1 MARHRVQR
9 MTIANL
15 PADLLSNIADHLSH
29 DDVAA
34 LRSTCQALRRAVDL
48 AVTDVTFHA
57 NVGAAELRSTANRC
71 TGTGFCHGLCASR
84 VQSQQAPSAAECTP
98 HVQSCG

>member
-1 MARHRVQR
+1 MALHRVQR
-9 MTIANL
+9 TTIANL
-15 PADLLSNIADHLSH
+15 PADLLSNIADHLSQ

-57 NVGAAELRSTANRC
+57 NVDAAELRSTTNRC
-71 TGTGFCHGLCASR
+71 TGTRNCCGLCASR
-84 VQSQQAPSAAECTP
+84 VESQHAPAAAECAP
-98 HVQSCG
+98 HVQGCG